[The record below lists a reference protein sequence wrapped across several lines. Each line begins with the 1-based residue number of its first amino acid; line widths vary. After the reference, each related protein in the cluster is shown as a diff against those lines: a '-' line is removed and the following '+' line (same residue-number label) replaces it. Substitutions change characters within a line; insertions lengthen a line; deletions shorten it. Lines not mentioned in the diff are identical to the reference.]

1 LFFGFFINF
10 LLAIGDQKGLIP
22 KILFLKIQFGKCRY
36 EFEKAPSYPGNGK
49 N

>member
-1 LFFGFFINF
+1 MTRASSYTNF
-10 LLAIGDQKGLIP
+10 TVTDYCPVKV
-22 KILFLKIQFGKCRY
+22 ILRKIQFGKCRY